1 MQDYG
6 GYIAQLVEQLPEG
19 ELFTSEAVARALS
32 QNFDIP
38 PAHAKVVTNNQLKRM
53 ADGKR
58 IDRIQKGVYF
68 KAKQTVFGKT
78 RPNLDRYAVQLL
90 TTQGQHVIGY
100 VSGAAYMNQI
110 GLTSLIPRDIE
121 IVSNQYRRTLPEGC
135 HVSAKRP
142 AVPVNNGNYKYLQ
155 LLDAIESL
163 TTEHIDAE
171 NPNELIRAAARGEK
185 IEPLELII
193 HARQHYSMK
202 TLLQTVDI
210 FAEGRNE
217 TARR

>member
-1 MQDYG
+1 MQNYG
-6 GYIAQLVEQLPEG
+6 SYITQFVDQLPEG
-19 ELFTSEAVARALS
+19 ELFLSETVAYALA
-32 QNFDIP
+32 QDFDIS
-38 PAHAKVVTNNQLKRM
+38 PAHAKAVTNNQLKRM
-53 ADGKR
+53 ADAQR

-90 TTQGQHVIGY
+90 TTQGQQVIGY
-100 VSGAAYMNQI
+100 VSGAAYMNRI

-163 TTEHIDAE
+163 TAELIDAE
-171 NPNELIRAAARGEK
+171 NPNELIRAAARDQE

-210 FAEGRNE
+210 FAEGINE
-217 TARR
+217 TARG